1 LAFLSGHAEHFSPL
15 FPNMLIDGL
24 RRLRPAKFQPRLF
37 ESLRGYNRERF
48 LKDIMAGLAVGIVAL
63 SLCIGLGISSGVSP
77 QAGLYSGIIGGFCV
91 SFFGGSRVQ
100 IGGPAGAFVGLMA
113 LMVSKYG
120 VADVLLCTMMAG
132 VILFVLGL
140 LRIGTFVRF
149 VPQPVTAGFTCGI
162 AITILTTQI
171 RPFLGLNLGAGAK
184 EPAEFLPKIQALAG
198 ALPSVSWATVLLGVG
213 LLALQLKW
221 PARWARWVP
230 GSIVVVLLGTVLV
243 WAAGTPLG
251 ARLTGGMQFE
261 TIASMF
267 GEIPRG
273 LPKFA
278 FPEFSW
284 EKMGTLVSPA
294 FSIAILCALE
304 SLLSAVV
311 ADGIIDDRHDSNQE
325 LMGQGLANFFAPL
338 FGGIAVTGVI
348 ARTATNIRSGAT
360 SPVAGIVHSVF
371 LLLVLVLFA
380 PLAKHIP
387 LVSLAVVLIVVGWR
401 MGDWEEFRRLPK
413 RAVGDASVFLT
424 TFGLTVCFDLTV
436 AVQIGMV
443 LAAGLFVKRVA
454 DTTRVHTMS
463 GDFIRREHGTR
474 LDVPR
479 GVIVYRLFGALL
491 FGAADRLDTVL
502 RRELRDTEVVILHMV
517 DVSALDATALD
528 RLENMREKLL
538 RRKRHLILCGPHTQP
553 YALMAKEG
561 FLDLVGEDNVVGNLG
576 AAMERAK
583 ALMAGTRGQAAPAAA

>member
-1 LAFLSGHAEHFSPL
+1 
-15 FPNMLIDGL
+15 MLTNGL
-24 RRLRPAKFQPRLF
+24 RRLRPARFRPSWL
-37 ESLRGYNRERF
+37 ESLRGYNRARF
-48 LKDIMAGLAVGIVAL
+48 LKDIMAGFAVGIVAL

-120 VADVLLCTMMAG
+120 IGDVLLCTMMAG
-132 VILFVLGL
+132 VILFGFGL
-140 LRIGTFVRF
+140 FRIGTFVRF

-162 AITILTTQI
+162 AVTILMTQV
-171 RPFLGLNLGAGAK
+171 RPFLGLTLGGG
-184 EPAEFLPKIQALAG
+184 EPAEFFPKVQALLG
-198 ALPSVSWATVLLGVG
+198 ALPTVRWETVLLGVV

-230 GSIVVVLLGTVLV
+230 SSIVVVVLGTLIV

-251 ARLTGGMQFE
+251 VHLTGGMRFE

-267 GEIPRG
+267 GGIPQG

-278 FPEFSW
+278 FPDFSW
-284 EKMGTLVSPA
+284 EKLGVLASPA

-325 LMGQGLANFFAPL
+325 LMGQGLANFLAPL

-360 SPVAGIVHSVF
+360 SPVAGIVHSIF

-413 RAVGDASVFLT
+413 RAAGDAAVFLT

-463 GDFIRREHGTR
+463 GDFIQREHGTR

-538 RRKRHLILCGPHTQP
+538 RHKRHLILCGPHTQP

-561 FLDLVGEDNVVGNLG
+561 FLDLVGEGNVVSNLG
-576 AAMERAK
+576 AAMGRAQ
-583 ALMAGTRGQAAPAAA
+583 ALMAAKSTGQTASP